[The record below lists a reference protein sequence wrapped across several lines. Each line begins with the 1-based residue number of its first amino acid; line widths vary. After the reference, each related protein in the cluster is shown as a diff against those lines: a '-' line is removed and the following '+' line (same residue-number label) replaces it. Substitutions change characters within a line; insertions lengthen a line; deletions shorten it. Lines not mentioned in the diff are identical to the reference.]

1 MSDLTERVK
10 YLERKLKEK
19 EEIKVPYKNEI
30 AISDEEII
38 FKLIKNNNYNLYN
51 DFNIE
56 FYQLNNHNNY
66 VYCSMKFYNV
76 NDKIIINIK
85 WILLSILMD
94 LIIKLFKQKIMKYV
108 IKIV

>member
-19 EEIKVPYKNEI
+19 EEIKVPNKNEI